1 MKRGIKTLNFRNNIY
16 NTMSTRF
23 ITAIYSDL
31 NGTELGGRPNRGSH
45 YRFSLLSL
53 LKMTDADF
61 LCYTSDRELQ
71 SLKDFFYEEHKIL
84 EDKLKF
90 SVFDISKPKFKDLID
105 SRKNVEEI
113 KKGDRC
119 IEIQYSKWSWWWNED
134 KSYDYYYWVDAG
146 LSHCGLI
153 PLKYLTYDKH
163 PMRRFYEST
172 IFNNDFLKNLIEDTQ
187 DKFLILGKEN
197 DRNYWSGTVNSKWYK
212 EYDRSI
218 HIIGGLFGGH
228 RDKWDEMVTTF
239 ENYVQSIL
247 GSDEGLP
254 HEEQIMTL
262 MYFNHK
268 ELFVRKHFD
277 IWWCRDNAPQGTSE
291 ELFQNNKSFYRIL
304 EEFNRIYE

>member
-1 MKRGIKTLNFRNNIY
+1 
-16 NTMSTRF
+16 MSIRF

-31 NGTELGGRPNRGSH
+31 YGTELGGRPNRGSH

-61 LCYTSDRELQ
+61 LCYTSERELP
-71 SLKDFFYEEHKIL
+71 SLKEFFYDEYKISEE
-84 EDKLKF
+84 KLKF
-90 SVFDISKPKFKDLID
+90 SVFDISNSKFKDLINL
-105 SRKNVEEI
+105 RKNVEEI

-134 KSYDYYYWVDAG
+134 KSYDYYYWIDAG

-153 PLKYLTYDKH
+153 PLKYLKYDGH
-163 PMRRFYEST
+163 PMRKFYESD
-172 IFNNDFLKNLIEDTQ
+172 IFNNTFLKNLIEDTA

-197 DRNYWSGTVNSKWYK
+197 DRNYWSGTVNPKWYK

-218 HIIGGLFGGH
+218 HVIGGLFGGH
-228 RDKWDEMVTTF
+228 RDKWDSMVSMF
-239 ENYVQSIL
+239 EDYVQSVL
-247 GSDEGLP
+247 SNDEGLP

-262 MYFNHK
+262 MYFNHQ
-268 ELFVRKHFD
+268 EMFIRKHFD

-291 ELFQNNKSFYRIL
+291 ELFQNNKSFYKIL

>member
-1 MKRGIKTLNFRNNIY
+1 
-16 NTMSTRF
+16 MSTRF

-31 NGTELGGRPNRGSH
+31 NGTEFGGRPNRGSH

-71 SLKDFFYEEHKIL
+71 SLKDFFYEEHKIS

-90 SVFDISKPKFKDLID
+90 SIFDISKPKFKDLID
-105 SRKNVEEI
+105 LRKNVEEI

-134 KSYDYYYWVDAG
+134 KSYDYYYWIDAG

-172 IFNNDFLKNLIEDTQ
+172 IFNNDFLKNLIEDTE

-197 DRNYWSGTVNSKWYK
+197 DRNYWSGTVNQKWYK
-212 EYDRSI
+212 EFDRSI

-228 RDKWDEMVTTF
+228 RDRWDEMVTTF

>member
-1 MKRGIKTLNFRNNIY
+1 
-16 NTMSTRF
+16 MSTRF

-31 NGTELGGRPNRGSH
+31 NGTEFGGRPNRGSH

-71 SLKDFFYEEHKIL
+71 SLKDFFYEEHKIS

-90 SVFDISKPKFKDLID
+90 FIFDISKPKFKDLID
-105 SRKNVEEI
+105 LRKNVEEI

-134 KSYDYYYWVDAG
+134 KSYDYYYWIDAG

-172 IFNNDFLKNLIEDTQ
+172 IFNNDFLKNLIEDTE

-197 DRNYWSGTVNSKWYK
+197 DRNYWSGTVNQKWYK
-212 EYDRSI
+212 EFDRSI

-228 RDKWDEMVTTF
+228 RDRWDEMVTTF